1 MPGYSLPLGP
11 KHMIAMGHPRRTPG
25 VTIHNPRQAAQ
36 RVGCCLTT
44 NRSYLLSPRTPH
56 LWSGH
61 GADQFVDQ
69 LFGPRYAGYRTK
81 TPGLRPQ
88 KKTLGTFIKSDG
100 VEEAVGFKRPRQRR
114 CAGCWESSARICQYN
129 VNTHYFLP
137 ERKNNSR

>member
-44 NRSYLLSPRTPH
+44 NRSYLSSPRTPFVVRSRGGPIRGPIVRST
-56 LWSGH
+56 LCRVP
-61 GADQFVDQ
+61 DQNTRATAAEKNTWHFHQ
-69 LFGPRYAGYRTK
+69 IPRCVG
-81 TPGLRPQ
+81 
-88 KKTLGTFIKSDG
+88 
-100 VEEAVGFKRPRQRR
+100 EAVGFKRPRQRR